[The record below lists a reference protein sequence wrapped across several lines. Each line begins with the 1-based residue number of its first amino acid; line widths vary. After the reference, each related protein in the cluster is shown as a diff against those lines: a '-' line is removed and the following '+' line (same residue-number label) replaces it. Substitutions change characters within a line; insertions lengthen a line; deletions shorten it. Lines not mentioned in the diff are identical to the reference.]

1 MKLSGTSAFALLGL
15 AMLGSAHATIIDF
28 EDLSGHSSLPSNYA
42 GLNWS
47 EGWIYYDWAQW
58 PYTPASGLVRVY
70 NSNTAVPTSFSFA
83 TDVVF
88 NGAFFAGLYSAGFDL
103 YNDGAL
109 VFSGDAVALSST
121 PLFLSSGYSGLVD
134 EVTLRVTNGYFVMD
148 DVSYNTQQH
157 VPEPGSLA
165 LIGLGLAGLA
175 AFRRRK
181 AV

>member
-1 MKLSGTSAFALLGL
+1 MKLSGTSALALLGL

-28 EDLSGHSSLPSNYA
+28 EDLSGGGSLPSNYA

-47 EGWIYYDWAQW
+47 AGWNYYDSPQW
-58 PYTPASGLVRVY
+58 PYTPASGQARVY
-70 NSNTAVPTSFSFA
+70 QNNAVPTFFSFA

-88 NGAFFAGLYSAGFDL
+88 DGAFFAGYESAGFDL

-109 VFSGDAVALSST
+109 VFSGDTVALSST
-121 PLFLSSGYSGLVD
+121 PTFVSSGYSSLVD
-134 EVTLRVTNGYFVMD
+134 EVRLRVTNGAFVMD
-148 DVSYNTQQH
+148 DVTYSTQH
-157 VPEPGSLA
+157 VPEPGSIA

-181 AV
+181 AI